1 MRRAKDISSRED
13 PVLRKYLRLASRYDR
28 RWSSYIEATVI
39 ETTRRLTLNPA
50 DRLLDIGC
58 GTGAFLYALS
68 RKSPTVRLTGID
80 ASREMLAVASER
92 VGSCAELKQGW
103 AEQIPFADD
112 SFDVVVSSSV
122 FHYIRDPTAAL
133 AEILRVLRSGGRLVI
148 TDWCADY
155 LACRVCDLFFKF
167 FYRTH
172 FQIYRLR
179 ECRELLDASGF
190 TAIDVERYKI
200 NWLWGLMTA
209 RAQKP
214 CRVGF
219 ALHK

>member
-1 MRRAKDISSRED
+1 MMRRAKDISSRED

-28 RWSSYIEATVI
+28 RWSFYIEATVI
-39 ETTRRLTLNPA
+39 ETMRRLTLNPA

-58 GTGAFLYALS
+58 GTGALLYALS
-68 RKSPTVRLTGID
+68 RTSPTVRLAGMD
-80 ASREMLAVASER
+80 ASREMLAFARER

-155 LACRVCDLFFKF
+155 LACRVCDLFLKF
-167 FYRTH
+167 FYRTY
-172 FQIYRLR
+172 FRVYRLR
-179 ECRELLDASGF
+179 ECRELIDVSGF
-190 TAIDVERYKI
+190 IAIDVERYKI
-200 NWLWGLMTA
+200 TWLWGLMTA
-209 RAQKP
+209 TAQKP
-214 CRVGF
+214 YMVG
-219 ALHK
+219 